1 MPDIVQ
7 LKENGVNKYMKT
19 HADAIDGIEG
29 KLVKAVGNETILG
42 TKKFQDGIQ
51 VKGKEPVL
59 TNAKADYAM
68 VDKDNNASVMSGGS
82 LKLYR
87 RGDLVYLTGSF
98 QLSALKD
105 NQAVWFN
112 IPTWAYPIEAVRM
125 YGKTSDDKMC
135 LLYMNTA
142 DNSNIVCKD
151 SVAKGAWITISS
163 CWMAKNPY

>member
-1 MPDIVQ
+1 MHPKNVS
-7 LKENGVNKYMKT
+7 E
-19 HADAIDGIEG
+19 AISGQAVTQTGDQEISGIKDFKDGI
-29 KLVKAVGNETILG
+29 KI
-42 TKKFQDGIQ
+42 I
-51 VKGKEPVL
+51 GKEPVL
-59 TNAKADYAM
+59 TNSTVDYAM